1 MLRITPLA
9 QTDEET
15 ILRIEG
21 RFTGADVVLVDREI
35 RVRFEQSQRLVL
47 DLQGLKHIDREGLDL
62 LKRWSGE
69 TLVLQGCSPFVR
81 TLLDNYGLSTV
92 FE

>member
-21 RFTGADVVLVDREI
+21 RFVGADVVLVDREI

-47 DLQGLKHIDREGLDL
+47 DLQGLKHIDRDGLEL

-69 TLVLQGCSPFVR
+69 ALVLQGCSPFVR
-81 TLLDNYGLSTV
+81 TLLDNHGLSTV
-92 FE
+92 F